1 MEKWDNIRFHFRSD
15 FDKYQKNHACSFLFL
30 ACKSLRK
37 KTHILLIISI
47 EIHAIVGVISE
58 NIAGGAYAAR
68 GLITITG
75 TPVFCCWIP
84 STYYL
89 VKSITHWSATK
100 PLPLFCNRPEWITVS
115 LTVSLGCVVKDL
127 PEIRCICSIW
137 KYFNENCSF
146 EKSFNYLERLRGET
160 HKAWRGT
167 MEDICKAQICL
178 RNAHT
183 DGCYCPWLFLSIPW
197 WDPCRWLSW
206 W

>member
-1 MEKWDNIRFHFRSD
+1 MNVS
-15 FDKYQKNHACSFLFL
+15 
-30 ACKSLRK
+30 
-37 KTHILLIISI
+37 THILLIIPINS
-47 EIHAIVGVISE
+47 HAICSWCHPWKYCWWCFCRARFNYNNGNASVLLLDPLNLLLSQEHHTPICDKAFAFVLQS
-58 NIAGGAYAAR
+58 AGMNNC
-68 GLITITG
+68 
-75 TPVFCCWIP
+75 F
-84 STYYL
+84 
-89 VKSITHWSATK
+89 THCFTWMHS
-100 PLPLFCNRPEWITVS
+100 
-115 LTVSLGCVVKDL
+115 VVKDL
-127 PEIRCICSIW
+127 SEIRCICSIW

-183 DGCYCPWLFLSIPW
+183 YRCYCPWLFLSIPW